1 MKYVGYVYKIYC
13 TVTSKIYIGITT
25 RDINVRW
32 NQHKNESKDPGN
44 NHFHLAIKNTDGML
58 LKNLFQ

>member
-25 RDINVRW
+25 RDINIRW
-32 NQHKNESKDPGN
+32 NQHKNESKTQGIIISIQ
-44 NHFHLAIKNTDGML
+44 LYKNMDGIL